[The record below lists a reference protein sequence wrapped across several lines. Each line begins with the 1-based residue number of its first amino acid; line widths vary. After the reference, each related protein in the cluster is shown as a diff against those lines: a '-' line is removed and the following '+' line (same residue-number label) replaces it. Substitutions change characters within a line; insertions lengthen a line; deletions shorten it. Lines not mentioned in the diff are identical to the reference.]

1 MKKKNYSKSDSGV
14 EGTKNYLEIKILH
27 FTSIIRLCVVKI
39 PQSLHLHAT
48 INSAIP
54 RQRYTW
60 VVYIWKHWLEYS
72 SPYTFHKS
80 ITDCLRYYTSLLL
93 LLRKLQLNGDGV
105 REKKHADQIDC
116 DVIQLNLKKVFIVWD
131 RQFFFHLTISFSLIS
146 EDLIAKL
153 TEFNEGEV
161 KGLIMRSSLCN
172 YNFFKQILDLKF
184 NFTVKKN

>member
-14 EGTKNYLEIKILH
+14 KGTKNYLEIKILH

-116 DVIQLNLKKVFIVWD
+116 DVIQFNLKKSIHSVRPSIFFSSNDFFLSHLWRFNSKTNGIQWGRGKRAHNAIV
-131 RQFFFHLTISFSLIS
+131 
-146 EDLIAKL
+146 
-153 TEFNEGEV
+153 
-161 KGLIMRSSLCN
+161 IM
-172 YNFFKQILDLKF
+172 
-184 NFTVKKN
+184 

>member
-1 MKKKNYSKSDSGV
+1 MKIYMLKFEKNS
-14 EGTKNYLEIKILH
+14 EREPKNYLEIKILH

-48 INSAIP
+48 INSAIA

-80 ITDCLRYYTSLLL
+80 ITACLRYDCQLLP
-93 LLRKLQLNGDGV
+93 LRKLQLNGV
-105 REKKHADQIDC
+105 REKSCRSDRLRCNSVKRK
-116 DVIQLNLKKVFIVWD
+116 VKKSIHSVRPSIFSSND
-131 RQFFFHLTISFSLIS
+131 FFLSLSLIS

-153 TEFNEGEV
+153 TDFIEREKDRKV

-172 YNFFKQILDLKF
+172 YNF
-184 NFTVKKN
+184 